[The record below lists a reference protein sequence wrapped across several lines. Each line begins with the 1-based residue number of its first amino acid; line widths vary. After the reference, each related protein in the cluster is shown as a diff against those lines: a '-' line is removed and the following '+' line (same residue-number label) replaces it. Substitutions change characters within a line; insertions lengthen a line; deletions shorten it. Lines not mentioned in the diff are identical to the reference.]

1 VTNAIVLDPPPPK
14 QVPETPPEP
23 DGTLDAAAVL
33 NKLRVVRQR
42 LAAMHDMCIPGARF
56 GVQTGLA
63 LEAVDQVV
71 AALGQFL
78 PRKLALV
85 GAEFALVPGASWG
98 AAQGLLREMV
108 RAHPAVFLD
117 WRPYRDAEVV
127 TVGWPYRLGAAF
139 AAADKEFRPAPP
151 DPPGAEGDGEGD
163 GDAPSEC

>member
-1 VTNAIVLDPPPPK
+1 MN
-14 QVPETPPEP
+14 VPAEP

-33 NKLRVVRQR
+33 PRLREVLDR
-42 LAAMHDMCIPGARF
+42 
-56 GVQTGLA
+56 
-63 LEAVDQVV
+63 LEAAQRWGVSLPAIDHAVGRLGPLV
-71 AALGQFL
+71 EELERAAT
-78 PRKLALV
+78 RKLALV

-139 AAADKEFRPAPP
+139 AAADKEFRPDPP
-151 DPPGAEGDGEGD
+151 DPPGPEGDGEGD